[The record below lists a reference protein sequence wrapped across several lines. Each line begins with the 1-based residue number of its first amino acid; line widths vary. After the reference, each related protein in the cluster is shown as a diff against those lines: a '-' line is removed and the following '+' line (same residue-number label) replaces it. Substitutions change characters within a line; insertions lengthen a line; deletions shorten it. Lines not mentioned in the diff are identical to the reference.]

1 MHCAPESDEI
11 RIDGLKPDEIRIDGL
26 EVFAHHGVYPDE
38 TENGQT
44 FVVNA
49 VLYTDIR
56 RAGDRDDL
64 ACTTNYGEVCGF
76 ITEWMQENTCRLL
89 EAVAERLSKAIL
101 LKYMLVTAL
110 DLEIRKPQAPIP
122 LPVECVSVKI
132 HRSWHRVYLAFGSNM
147 EDRESYINGAVSALK
162 EYPQIRVKKVS
173 DLICTKPYGVVE
185 QEDFLNG
192 AAEVETLLTP
202 GELLNV
208 VHEIENAAGRTRI
221 MRWGPRTLD
230 IDILFYDKL
239 VYESEDLIIPHSDI
253 QNRDFVLEPL
263 CMLAPNYQHPI
274 LGKTVSQL
282 LRELDI
288 DKLTKIQQ

>member
-1 MHCAPESDEI
+1 MHCGPETDEI

-26 EVFAHHGVYPDE
+26 EVFAHHGVYPEE

-44 FVVNA
+44 FVVNT

-64 ACTTNYGEVCGF
+64 ACTTNYGEVCRF
-76 ITEWMQENTCRLL
+76 ITEWMQGNTYRLL
-89 EAVAERLSKAIL
+89 EAVAEKLSKAIL
-101 LKYMLVTAL
+101 LKYMLVTAV
-110 DLEIRKPQAPIP
+110 DLEIKKPQAPIP

-132 HRSWHRVYLAFGSNM
+132 HRSWHRAYLALGSNM
-147 EDRESYINGAVSALK
+147 GDRECYINGAVSALRAH
-162 EYPQIRVKKVS
+162 PQIRVKKVS
-173 DLICTKPYGVVE
+173 DMIYTKPYGVAE

-202 GELLNV
+202 EELLKA
-208 VHEIENAAGRTRI
+208 VHEIEDAAGRVRVTH
-221 MRWGPRTLD
+221 WGPRTLD

-239 VYESEDLIIPHSDI
+239 VYEAEDLVIPHSDI

-263 CMLAPNYQHPI
+263 CMLAPNFQHPI
-274 LGKTVSQL
+274 LRKTVGQL